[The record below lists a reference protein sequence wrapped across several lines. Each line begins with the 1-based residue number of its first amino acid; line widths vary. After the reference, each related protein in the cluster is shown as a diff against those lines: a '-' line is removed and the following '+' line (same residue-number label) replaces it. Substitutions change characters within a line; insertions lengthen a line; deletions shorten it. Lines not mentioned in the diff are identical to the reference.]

1 MAEGYWLAVATAL
14 WLGVLTSISPCPL
27 ATNIAAISFI
37 GQRITQGRLVLL
49 AGLLYTLG
57 RMLAYLVLGL
67 VIVTGLLAIPA
78 LSVFLQK
85 YMHEA
90 LGPLLIITGM
100 FLLGLISVNL
110 RGGDALQK
118 AGERAAGWG
127 LSGALALGVIFA
139 LAFCPTSAA
148 LFFGSLIPLA
158 IEQHSR
164 AVLPLLYGLGT
175 ALPVVACALVIAFSA
190 QSLGRMFK
198 ALKAIELWARRVTGV
213 VFIGVG
219 IYLALR
225 YVFNLF

>member
-1 MAEGYWLAVATAL
+1 MESYWLAAGTAL

-37 GQRITQGRLVLL
+37 GQRIAQGRLVLL

-57 RMLAYLVLGL
+57 RMLAYLALGL
-67 VIVTGLLAIPA
+67 IIVAGLLAIPA

-85 YMHEA
+85 HMHEA

-100 FLLGLISVNL
+100 FLLGLISINL
-110 RGGDALQK
+110 KGGDTLRK
-118 AGERAAGWG
+118 AGERASGWG
-127 LSGALALGVIFA
+127 LIGALALGVVFA

-164 AVLPLLYGLGT
+164 ALLPLLYGLGT

-198 ALKAIELWARRVTGV
+198 ALQTVELWARRVTGV

-219 IYLALR
+219 VFFALR
-225 YVFNLF
+225 YIFELF

>member
-1 MAEGYWLAVATAL
+1 MEGFWLAAGTAL

-37 GQRITQGRLVLL
+37 GQRIAQGRLVLL

-57 RMLAYLVLGL
+57 RMLAYLALGL
-67 VIVTGLLAIPA
+67 IIVAGLLAVPA
-78 LSVFLQK
+78 LSAFLQK
-85 YMHEA
+85 HMHEA

-100 FLLGLISVNL
+100 FLLGLISINL
-110 RGGDALQK
+110 KGGDTLQK
-118 AGERAAGWG
+118 AGERASGWG
-127 LSGALALGVIFA
+127 LAGALALGVIFA

-164 AVLPLLYGLGT
+164 ALLPLLYGLGT
-175 ALPVVACALVIAFSA
+175 ALPVVVCALVIAFSA

-198 ALKAIELWARRVTGV
+198 ALQAMELWARRITGV

-219 IYLALR
+219 IFFALR
-225 YVFNLF
+225 YIFEFV